1 MFKFED
7 EQDEDGDRNLVNL
20 WAQQNWNSLGGSG
33 SCEWG
38 KMSSSSV
45 SVGSSAGSF
54 GGSSSVL
61 EWSSVEENELVV
73 PVGFSLLVYA
83 WKR

>member
-1 MFKFED
+1 M
-7 EQDEDGDRNLVNL
+7 
-20 WAQQNWNSLGGSG
+20 ASSG
-33 SCEWG
+33 
-38 KMSSSSV
+38 
-45 SVGSSAGSF
+45 GSF
-54 GGSSSVL
+54 GASSSVL

>member
-1 MFKFED
+1 MLRSPVWEPFPWVS
-7 EQDEDGDRNLVNL
+7 RTR

>member
-7 EQDEDGDRNLVNL
+7 EEEEAVADRNLAGLWNL
-20 WAQQNWNSLGGSG
+20 GV
-33 SCEWG
+33 CEWG
-38 KMSSSSV
+38 KTWSSSSV
-45 SVGSSAGSF
+45 SSSGGSF